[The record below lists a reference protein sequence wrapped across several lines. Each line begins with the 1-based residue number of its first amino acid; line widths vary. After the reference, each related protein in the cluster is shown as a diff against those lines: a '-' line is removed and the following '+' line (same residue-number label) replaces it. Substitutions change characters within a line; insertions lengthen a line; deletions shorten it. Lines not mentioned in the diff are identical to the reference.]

1 MYRPQLPQLILFFSG
16 VLFCLVSTTQTP
28 LYGSDDPEQNTPSE
42 ESITSPN
49 DDPEGT
55 TQSHYGIRQLRFNGN
70 SHLNEKKLITLFGWK
85 KENAYAREEIIA
97 GFERIVTGYRD
108 AGFIFAETSPIITMI
123 SEDGHGNGEIPVSI
137 TVEIDEGKPLRTG
150 ALTLSGNQRFSE
162 AEIRD
167 QFGIKAGKLFTQVA
181 LEQGIERI
189 QALYSEHGYPKIEIE
204 TKSIQLSRE
213 MGTINFELNIREG
226 TQIRIGEV
234 KVSGLKKTKTQVVL
248 REIHV
253 KPNDN
258 FKQRDIDTSYRRLR
272 NLGYF
277 YQVNPN
283 VLEAGETEDSI
294 NFHARVTEARTGQL
308 SGVVGYAPPDSDAD
322 AAPQLTGV
330 FEARETNLLGTG
342 RQVNFYWK
350 SGLLKILR
358 LGYAE
363 PWLFGKPLTIGI
375 EYGQLKQHNPDRG
388 QLQGFSNNA
397 SETVSE
403 EQSGSVSAT
412 TNFGRVFEGILTLGY
427 KRINVPNVGPP
438 SLTTPSLET
447 QTQILSDSRAVS
459 ANDPMPYIGTKSS
472 LTLRLTRDTRDY
484 FLNPTRGRRD
494 SIAFEVSRS
503 DFRLRKAWLS
513 LQQYFPTWR
522 KQTIA
527 VEVHGAAAW
536 GFTAQLA
543 SRSNIVIP
551 PTELFYLGGAT
562 TLRGYDEDWFSG
574 PRRVYANLEYRFLV
588 GPDSQIFVFTDLGA
602 VTLIETPSV
611 FDTLRVGYGFGA
623 RLESR
628 GGILRINYGLAAG
641 DSLFQGKIH
650 VNLGAA
656 F

>member
-1 MYRPQLPQLILFFSG
+1 MYRSQLPQLILFLSS
-16 VLFCLVSTTQTP
+16 VLLCLTGNPHTL
-28 LYGSDDPEQNTPSE
+28 LYGSEDLDQSTPTE
-42 ESITSPN
+42 NATTPN
-49 DDPEGT
+49 NETETT
-55 TQSHYGIRQLRFNGN
+55 TQSRYRIHQLRFTGN
-70 SHLNEKKLITLFGWK
+70 EHFNEKKLITLFGWK
-85 KENAYAREEIIA
+85 EEKSYSREEIIE
-97 GFERIVTGYRD
+97 GFERIIVGYQD
-108 AGFIFAETSPIITMI
+108 EGYIFAETSSNITVI
-123 SEDGHGNGEIPVSI
+123 SGTGQINGEVPVSI
-137 TVEIDEGKPLRTG
+137 TAEIVEGKPLRTG
-150 ALTLSGNQRFSE
+150 TLTLSGNQRFSVD
-162 AEIRD
+162 EIRD
-167 QFGIKAGKLFTQVA
+167 QLGIKEGNLFTQVA

-189 QALYSEHGYPKIEIE
+189 QTLYSEHGYPKVEIE
-204 TKSIQLSRE
+204 PKNIRLLPET
-213 MGTINFELNIREG
+213 GTINFELNIREG
-226 TQIRIGEV
+226 AQVRIGEV
-234 KVSGLKKTKTQVVL
+234 KVSGLQKTKTQVVL

-277 YQVNPN
+277 YQVHPN
-283 VLEAGETEDSI
+283 VLEVGETEDRI

-308 SGVVGYAPPDSDAD
+308 NGVVGYAPPDSDTD

-358 LGYAE
+358 FGYAE
-363 PWLFGKPLTIGI
+363 PWIFGKPLTIGI
-375 EYGQLKQHNPDRG
+375 EYGQLKQRNLNRG
-388 QLQGFSNNA
+388 QLQGFPDNTP
-397 SETVSE
+397 ETVSE

-412 TNFGRVFEGILTLGY
+412 TNFGRVFEGIMTLGY
-427 KRINVPNVGPP
+427 KQINVPNVGPP
-438 SLTTPSLET
+438 PVTTSTLDF
-447 QTQILSDSRAVS
+447 QTPILSDPRAAS
-459 ANDPMPYIGTKSS
+459 PIEPTPYIGTKYSV
-472 LTLRLTRDTRDY
+472 TLRLTRDTRDY

-527 VEVHGAAAW
+527 VELHGAAAW
-536 GFTAQLA
+536 GV
-543 SRSNIVIP
+543 NIP

-641 DSLFQGKIH
+641 DSLLRGKIH

>member
-1 MYRPQLPQLILFFSG
+1 MYRSQIPQLILFFSS
-16 VLFCLVSTTQTP
+16 VLLCLASNPQAL
-28 LYGSDDPEQNTPSE
+28 LYGSEDLDQSTPTE
-42 ESITSPN
+42 NATTPDNET
-49 DDPEGT
+49 EAT
-55 TQSHYGIRQLRFNGN
+55 TQLRYRIHQLRFTGN
-70 SHLNEKKLITLFGWK
+70 EHFNEKKLITLFGWK
-85 KENAYAREEIIA
+85 EEKSYSREEIIE
-97 GFERIVTGYRD
+97 GFERIIEGYRD
-108 AGFIFAETSPIITMI
+108 GGFIFAESFPTISMI
-123 SEDGHGNGEIPVSI
+123 SEDRQVNRDRPVSI
-137 TVEIDEGKPLRTG
+137 TVEIVEGKPLRTG
-150 ALTLSGNQRFSE
+150 TLTFSGNQRFSE
-162 AEIRD
+162 TEIRD
-167 QFGIKAGKLFTQVA
+167 QFGIKEGKLFTQAA

-204 TKSIQLSRE
+204 PENIQLLPE
-213 MGTINFELNIREG
+213 TGAINFELNIREG

-234 KVSGLKKTKTQVVL
+234 KVSGLKKTKTKVVL

-258 FKQRDIDTSYRRLR
+258 FKQRDIDTSYHRLR

-277 YQVNPN
+277 YQVDPN
-283 VLEAGETEDSI
+283 VLEAGETEDRI

-308 SGVVGYAPPDSDAD
+308 NGVVGYAPPDSDTD

-358 LGYAE
+358 FGYAE
-363 PWLFGKPLTIGI
+363 PWIFGKPLTIGI
-375 EYGQLKQHNPDRG
+375 EYGQLKQRTPDSG
-388 QLQGFSNNA
+388 QFQGFSDNA

-412 TNFGRVFEGILTLGY
+412 TNFGRVFEGIMTLGY
-427 KRINVPNVGPP
+427 KRINVPDVGLP
-438 SLTTPSLET
+438 SGTTPMRDF
-447 QTQILSDSRAVS
+447 QTPTFSDPRATS
-459 ANDPMPYIGTKSS
+459 PTEPTPYIGTKYSV
-472 LTLRLTRDTRDY
+472 TLRLTRDTRDY

-527 VEVHGAAAW
+527 IELHGAAAW
-536 GFTAQLA
+536 GV
-543 SRSNIVIP
+543 NIP

-641 DSLFQGKIH
+641 DSLLRGKIH

>member
-1 MYRPQLPQLILFFSG
+1 MYKSQLPQLILLFSSL
-16 VLFCLVSTTQTP
+16 LFCLMSSPKTL
-28 LYGSDDPEQNTPSE
+28 LYGAADPEQSSSSE
-42 ESITSPN
+42 KAIPADETA
-49 DDPEGT
+49 DET
-55 TQSHYGIRQLRFNGN
+55 TQSHYRIRQLRFDGN
-70 SHLNEKKLITLFGWK
+70 ENLNDKKLTTLFGWQEEK
-85 KENAYAREEIIA
+85 SYSRAEIIE
-97 GFERIVTGYRD
+97 GFERIITGYKE
-108 AGFIFAETSPIITMI
+108 AGFIFAETSPNITII
-123 SEDGHGNGEIPVSI
+123 SEDGQLNSETDVSI
-137 TVEIDEGKPLRTG
+137 TVEIAEGKQIRVG
-150 ALTLSGNQRFSE
+150 ALTLSGHQRFSE

-167 QFGIKAGKLFTQVA
+167 ELGLKESNLFTQVA
-181 LEQGIERI
+181 LERGIERL
-189 QALYSEHGYPKIEIE
+189 QTLYSEHGYPKVEIE
-204 TKSIQLSRE
+204 PKNIQLLPE
-213 MGTINFELNIREG
+213 TGTINFELNIREG
-226 TQIRIGEV
+226 AAVRIGEV
-234 KVSGLKKTKTQVVL
+234 KVSGLKKTKTEVVL

-253 KPNDN
+253 KPNQN

-277 YQVNPN
+277 YQVHPN
-283 VLEAGETEDSI
+283 VLEAGETEDRI

-308 SGVVGYAPPDSDAD
+308 NGVIGYAPPDSDAE

-342 RQVNFYWK
+342 RQLNLYWK

-358 LGYAE
+358 IGYAE
-363 PWLFGKPLTIGI
+363 PWILGKPLTIGV
-375 EYGQLKQHNPDRG
+375 EYGQLKQQNPDRG
-388 QLQGFSNNA
+388 QLQGFPDNTP
-397 SETVSE
+397 ETVSE

-412 TNFGRVFEGILTLGY
+412 TNFGRVFEGIMTLGY
-427 KRINVPNVGPP
+427 KRINVPNLDMPLVATPTFDVQTPP
-438 SLTTPSLET
+438 FSDPSAISPTEP
-447 QTQILSDSRAVS
+447 A
-459 ANDPMPYIGTKSS
+459 PYIGTKYSV
-472 LTLRLTRDTRDY
+472 TFRLTRDTRDY

-503 DFRLRKAWLS
+503 DFRLRKVWLS

-522 KQTIA
+522 KQTVAI
-527 VEVHGAAAW
+527 ELHGAAAW
-536 GFTAQLA
+536 GV
-543 SRSNIVIP
+543 NIP

-588 GPDSQIFVFTDLGA
+588 GPDSQLFVFTDLGA

-641 DSLFQGKIH
+641 DSLLRGKIH
-650 VNLGAA
+650 VSLGAA

>member
-1 MYRPQLPQLILFFSG
+1 MYRFQLPQLILFFSS
-16 VLFCLVSTTQTP
+16 VLLCLASNPQTL
-28 LYGSDDPEQNTPSE
+28 LYGSEDLDQSTPSE
-42 ESITSPN
+42 DATTPDNKTEA
-49 DDPEGT
+49 T
-55 TQSHYGIRQLRFNGN
+55 TQSRYRIHQLRFTGN
-70 SHLNEKKLITLFGWK
+70 EHFNEKKLITLFGWK
-85 KENAYAREEIIA
+85 EEKSYSREEIIEA
-97 GFERIVTGYRD
+97 FERIIAGYRD
-108 AGFIFAETSPIITMI
+108 EGFIFAETFSNITVI
-123 SEDGHGNGEIPVSI
+123 PGTGQINGETPVSI
-137 TVEIDEGKPLRTG
+137 TAEIVEGKPLRTG
-150 ALTLSGNQRFSE
+150 TLTLSGNQRFSVD
-162 AEIRD
+162 EIRD
-167 QFGIKAGKLFTQVA
+167 QLGIKEGNLFTQVA

-189 QALYSEHGYPKIEIE
+189 QTLYSEHGYPKVEIE
-204 TKSIQLSRE
+204 PKNIQLLPE
-213 MGTINFELNIREG
+213 IGTINFELNIREG
-226 TQIRIGEV
+226 AQVKIGEV
-234 KVSGLKKTKTQVVL
+234 KVSGLKKTKTQVAL

-283 VLEAGETEDSI
+283 VLEAGETEDRI

-308 SGVVGYAPPDSDAD
+308 NGVVGYAPPDSDTD

-358 LGYAE
+358 FGYAE
-363 PWLFGKPLTIGI
+363 PWIFGKPLTICI
-375 EYGQLKQHNPDRG
+375 EYGQLKQRNLNRG
-388 QLQGFSNNA
+388 QLQGFPDNA
-397 SETVSE
+397 PETVSE
-403 EQSGSVSAT
+403 EQSGSISAT
-412 TNFGRVFEGILTLGY
+412 TNFGRIFEGIMTLGY
-427 KRINVPNVGPP
+427 KQINVPNVGPP
-438 SLTTPSLET
+438 SVTTPTSNF
-447 QTQILSDSRAVS
+447 QTPIFSDPRATS
-459 ANDPMPYIGTKSS
+459 PTEPTPYIGTKYSV
-472 LTLRLTRDTRDY
+472 TLRLTRDTRDY

-494 SIAFEVSRS
+494 SIAVEVSRS

-527 VEVHGAAAW
+527 VELHGAAAW
-536 GFTAQLA
+536 GV
-543 SRSNIVIP
+543 NIP

-641 DSLFQGKIH
+641 ESLLRGKIH

>member
-1 MYRPQLPQLILFFSG
+1 MYRLRLPRLILFIIFSG
-16 VLFCLVSTTQTP
+16 TLSCLGSNPQTL
-28 LYGSDDPEQNTPSE
+28 LYGSDAPEQHTPSE
-42 ESITSPN
+42 ESGTSPS
-49 DDPEGT
+49 DDTGVT
-55 TQSHYGIRQLRFNGN
+55 TQSRYRIHQLSFTG
-70 SHLNEKKLITLFGWK
+70 HAHFNEKKLRSLFGWQ
-85 KENAYAREEIIA
+85 KEKSYSREEIRE
-97 GFERIVTGYRD
+97 GFERIVAGYRD
-108 AGFIFAETSPIITMI
+108 EGFIFAESSPTITMI
-123 SEDGHGNGEIPVSI
+123 SEDGRVNDATSASI
-137 TVEIDEGKPLRTG
+137 TVEIVEGKPLRTG
-150 ALTLSGNQRFSE
+150 TLTLSGNQRFSE

-167 QFGIKAGKLFTQVA
+167 EFGIKEGKLFTQVV
-181 LEQGIERI
+181 LERGIERL
-189 QALYSEHGYPKIEIE
+189 QTLYSEHGYPKIEIAL
-204 TKSIQLSRE
+204 KNIQLLPE
-213 MGTINFELNIREG
+213 TGTINFKLNIREG
-226 TQIRIGEV
+226 RQIRIGEV
-234 KVSGLKKTKTQVVL
+234 KVSGLKKTKTKVVL

-258 FKQRDIDTSYRRLR
+258 FKQHDIDTSYRRLR

-277 YQVNPN
+277 YQVDPN
-283 VLEAGETEDSI
+283 VLEAGATEDRI

-308 SGVVGYAPPDSDAD
+308 SGVIGYAPPDSDAD

-342 RQVNFYWK
+342 RQVNLYWK

-363 PWLFGKPLTIGI
+363 PWIFGKPLTIGV
-375 EYGQLKQHNPDRG
+375 EYGQLEQRAPDRG
-388 QLQGFSNNA
+388 QIQSFRDNA
-397 SETVSE
+397 SDTVSE
-403 EQSGSVSAT
+403 EQSGSVSVT
-412 TNFGRVFEGILTLGY
+412 TNFGRVFEGIMTLGY
-427 KRINVPNVGPP
+427 KRINVPNIGLP
-438 SLTTPSLET
+438 SVPTPSLEA
-447 QTQILSDSRAVS
+447 QPPIFSDPRATS
-459 ANDPMPYIGTKSS
+459 PLAPTPYIGAKSS
-472 LTLRLTRDTRDY
+472 VTLRLTRDTRDY

-522 KQTIA
+522 KQTVAI
-527 VEVHGAAAW
+527 ELHGAAAW
-536 GFTAQLA
+536 GV
-543 SRSNIVIP
+543 NIP

-562 TLRGYDEDWFSG
+562 TLRGYDEDWFFG

-641 DSLFQGKIH
+641 DSLFRGKIH

>member
-1 MYRPQLPQLILFFSG
+1 
-16 VLFCLVSTTQTP
+16 
-28 LYGSDDPEQNTPSE
+28 
-42 ESITSPN
+42 
-49 DDPEGT
+49 
-55 TQSHYGIRQLRFNGN
+55 
-70 SHLNEKKLITLFGWK
+70 
-85 KENAYAREEIIA
+85 
-97 GFERIVTGYRD
+97 
-108 AGFIFAETSPIITMI
+108 
-123 SEDGHGNGEIPVSI
+123 
-137 TVEIDEGKPLRTG
+137 
-150 ALTLSGNQRFSE
+150 
-162 AEIRD
+162 
-167 QFGIKAGKLFTQVA
+167 
-181 LEQGIERI
+181 
-189 QALYSEHGYPKIEIE
+189 
-204 TKSIQLSRE
+204 
-213 MGTINFELNIREG
+213 
-226 TQIRIGEV
+226 
-234 KVSGLKKTKTQVVL
+234 
-248 REIHV
+248 
-253 KPNDN
+253 
-258 FKQRDIDTSYRRLR
+258 SYRRLR

-283 VLEAGETEDSI
+283 VLEAGETEDRI

-308 SGVVGYAPPDSDAD
+308 SGVIGYAPPDTDTD

-330 FEARETNLLGTG
+330 LEARETNLLGTG
-342 RQVNFYWK
+342 RQVNLYWK

-363 PWLFGKPLTIGI
+363 PWILGKPLTIGI
-375 EYGQLKQHNPDRG
+375 EYGQLKQRTPDRG
-388 QLQGFSNNA
+388 QFQGFPDNA

-403 EQSGSVSAT
+403 EQSGNVSAT
-412 TNFGRVFEGILTLGY
+412 TNFGRVFEGIMTLGY
-427 KRINVPNVGPP
+427 KRINIPNVDTSSLP
-438 SLTTPSLET
+438 SSTPDF
-447 QTQILSDSRAVS
+447 QTPILSDSRAIS
-459 ANDPMPYIGTKSS
+459 PTEPTPYIGTKYSV
-472 LTLRLTRDTRDY
+472 TLRLIRDTRDY

-513 LQQYFPTWR
+513 LQQYFPTWQ
-522 KQTIA
+522 KQTVA
-527 VEVHGAAAW
+527 VELHGAATW
-536 GFTAQLA
+536 GV
-543 SRSNIVIP
+543 NIP

-641 DSLFQGKIH
+641 DSLFRGKIH

>member
-16 VLFCLVSTTQTP
+16 VLFCLASNPQSF
-28 LYGSDDPEQNTPSE
+28 LYGSEDLEQRAPSE
-42 ESITSPN
+42 NALTPN
-49 DDPEGT
+49 NETAEKTHP
-55 TQSHYGIRQLRFNGN
+55 HYRIHQLRFTGN
-70 SHLNEKKLITLFGWK
+70 EHLNEEKLITLFGWE
-85 KENAYAREEIIA
+85 KEKLYSREEIIA
-97 GFERIVTGYRD
+97 GFERIVLEYRD
-108 AGFIFAETSPIITMI
+108 AGYIFAETSPNITVI
-123 SEDGHGNGEIPVSI
+123 SGTGQVNNEISVSI
-137 TVEIDEGKPLRTG
+137 TVDIVEGKPLRTG
-150 ALTLSGNQRFSE
+150 TLTLSGNQRFST

-167 QFGIKAGKLFTQVA
+167 QLGITEGRFFTQVA

-189 QALYSEHGYPKIEIE
+189 QTLYSEHGYPKVEIE
-204 TKSIQLSRE
+204 PKNIQLLPE
-213 MGTINFELNIREG
+213 TGTIDFELNIREG
-226 TQIRIGEV
+226 AQVRIGEV
-234 KVSGLKKTKTQVVL
+234 KISGLKKTKTKVVL
-248 REIHV
+248 REIYV

-283 VLEAGETEDSI
+283 VLEAGETEDKI

-308 SGVVGYAPPDSDAD
+308 SGVIGYAPPDSDAD

-330 FEARETNLLGTG
+330 LEARETNLLGTG
-342 RQVNFYWK
+342 RQVNLYWK

-363 PWLFGKPLTIGI
+363 PWILGKPLMIGI
-375 EYGQLKQHNPDRG
+375 EYGQIKQSNPDRG
-388 QLQGFSNNA
+388 QFQGFPDNA
-397 SETVSE
+397 PEIVSE

-412 TNFGRVFEGILTLGY
+412 TNFGRVFEGMMTLGY

-438 SLTTPSLET
+438 SGAPSTLNFQTP
-447 QTQILSDSRAVS
+447 IVSDRFAIS
-459 ANDPMPYIGTKSS
+459 PTEPTPYIGTKYSV
-472 LTLRLTRDTRDY
+472 TLRLTRDTRDY

-522 KQTIA
+522 KQTVA
-527 VEVHGAAAW
+527 VELHGAAAW
-536 GFTAQLA
+536 GV
-543 SRSNIVIP
+543 NIP

-641 DSLFQGKIH
+641 DSLLRGKIH